1 MKLPIIFHRK
11 YDIGLFGLENLHPF
25 DSKKYGKVFRF
36 LEEKEI
42 IVGDNYFE
50 PEEKASNETL
60 LVVHTQEY
68 LDSLKQSANV
78 AKIAELGF
86 LKMMPNFIL
95 QSNFLNPMRWATAG
109 TILAAELAMEYGWA
123 INLSGGY
130 HHAKSDRSSGFCF
143 FADINLAAN
152 HAFEKFPQVKKIM
165 VIDLD
170 AHQGNGFEAI
180 FEKDPMVDVFDM
192 YNGDIYPMD
201 LKAAQYIRWKFP
213 LDNGTGEIDYISI
226 LQNNLPK
233 AIAES
238 QPDLIIY
245 NAGTDP
251 YEKDPLGGL
260 RISAAGLVL
269 RDEFVFKQATTKRI
283 PIMMVLS
290 GGYHPDSA
298 SIIGS
303 SINNLWNKGLLV
315 GSKTIAENEK

>member
-1 MKLPIIFHRK
+1 MKLPIVFHPR
-11 YDIGLFGLENLHPF
+11 YDIGLFGLENRHPF

-36 LEEKEI
+36 LQEKQI
-42 IVGDNYFE
+42 LVGDNYFQ
-50 PEEKASNETL
+50 PEEKASDAVL
-60 LVVHTQEY
+60 SGVHTAEY
-68 LDSLKQSANV
+68 LQSLKLSATV
-78 AKIAELGF
+78 ARIAELGF
-86 LKMMPNFIL
+86 LKILPNFLL

-130 HHAKSDRSSGFCF
+130 HHAKSDNSSGFCF
-143 FADINLAAN
+143 FADINLAAK
-152 HAFEKFPQVKKIM
+152 HAFEKFPTIKKILI
-165 VIDLD
+165 IDLD

-180 FEKDPMVDVFDM
+180 FKKDPKVDVFDM

-201 LKAAQYIRWKFP
+201 LVAAQFIRWKYALP
-213 LDNGTGEIDYISI
+213 SGTGEIEYISM
-226 LQNNLPK
+226 LQNNLPQ
-233 AIAES
+233 AIAQS

-269 RDEFVFKQATTKRI
+269 RDEFVFRQATQARI

-303 SINNLWNKGLLV
+303 SINNLWNKGLLL
-315 GSKTIAENEK
+315 GSKLIAD

>member
-1 MKLPIIFHRK
+1 MKLPLIFHPK
-11 YDIGLFGLENLHPF
+11 YDIGLFRLENRHPF

-36 LEEKEI
+36 LQEKEI

-50 PEEKASNETL
+50 PESKADNDVML
-60 LVVHTQEY
+60 GVHTQEY
-68 LDSLKQSANV
+68 LDSLRHSATV
-78 AKIAELGF
+78 AKIAELSF
-86 LKMMPNFIL
+86 LRFLPNFLL

-109 TILAAELAMEYGWA
+109 TILAVDLAMEYGWA

-143 FADINLAAN
+143 FADINLAAKR
-152 HAFEKFPQVKKIM
+152 AFSHFPNVKKIL

-180 FEKDPMVDVFDM
+180 FENDPSVDVFDM

-201 LKAAQYIRWKFP
+201 LKAAQHIRWKFP

-238 QPDLIIY
+238 KPDLIIY

-269 RDEFVFKQATTKRI
+269 RDEFVFRQANQGRI
-283 PIMMVLS
+283 PIVMVLS

-315 GSKTIAENEK
+315 ESKAIVG